1 MNESFK
7 PTKEVSQNEKL
18 PLNITN
24 RFSRLK
30 EYIKTL
36 PEHVRKGGALTV
48 LFLMGAFSTAEA
60 QNVDSNYN
68 KIIDDLRSGNI
79 KVENAADYIYSSYK
93 ENNKDLTFSYV
104 EYSSHVENKKESIDI
119 KSSGPEII
127 SDQKGDTLSMGNCE
141 AMEFSVII
149 TADYQLNNGGKF
161 NEESRFLSAVKPYGG
176 EIKNGDSKRVSSSA
190 LGKTKQEAIISA
202 IAGLAGFKNSEIS
215 ANMLS
220 EDKESISGGE
230 EQFSS
235 NYLQVISSE
244 TKKTILENVKIVVTQ
259 TVGGFS
265 VEAFCN

>member
-1 MNESFK
+1 MKESFNSK
-7 PTKEVSQNEKL
+7 KEAPNKEL
-18 PLNITN
+18 PLNIS
-24 RFSRLK
+24 SRISNLK

-36 PEHVRKGGALTV
+36 PDYVRKAGAFTIV
-48 LFLMGAFSTAEA
+48 FLMGVFSTAEA
-60 QNVDSNYN
+60 QNVDSNLD

-79 KVENAADYIYSSYK
+79 KIENAADSIYSSYK
-93 ENNKDLTFSYV
+93 ESNNDSTFSYV
-104 EYSSHVENKKESIDI
+104 EYFDHVKNKEENIDV

-127 SDQKGDTLSMGNCE
+127 INQDEDTLSMGNYE

-149 TADYQLNNGGKF
+149 TDDNKLNEGEKLNQ
-161 NEESRFLSAVKPYGG
+161 ESRFLSAVKPYDG

-190 LGKTKQEAIISA
+190 FGKTKQEAIISA

-215 ANMLS
+215 VNTLS
-220 EDKESISGGE
+220 EDKQSISDGE

-259 TVGGFS
+259 TAEGFS